1 MIVFDLACRASAHRF
16 EGWFRSSADFDEQC
30 GRGLVTCPVCGTADV
45 AKAVMAPNVGRKG
58 NQLATMPKKPLPQ
71 APAGPDAVSAA
82 APKLPPQVVAALQAI
97 AAVQAE
103 ALKSST
109 WVGDR
114 FAEDVRAM
122 HYGDKEEAPVHGRTS
137 AEEAR
142 ALLDEGIEIAPL
154 LAPFAAPGELN

>member
-1 MIVFDLACRASAHRF
+1 
-16 EGWFRSSADFDEQC
+16 
-30 GRGLVTCPVCGTADV
+30 
-45 AKAVMAPNVGRKG
+45 
-58 NQLATMPKKPLPQ
+58 KKPLPQ

-142 ALLDEGIEIAPL
+142 ALL
-154 LAPFAAPGELN
+154 